1 MGQMETKPGGQRT
14 MLKNILITPNKQ
26 RGNVIQA
33 FSDSVLRA
41 SARVREYLEFCD
53 PRGRF
58 HLSPGALEEIFLM
71 SCISRSAQLQ
81 MSDSFS
87 CTAMSREQKV
97 LLGADWVWTFPERH
111 GEALE
116 AQIVVRVLYSL
127 DDTIPPPEAPEESLR
142 IAEMASGQ
150 WSRPERM
157 VRFCSSIGRDCYA
170 LFLFF
175 GSRNDPGSI
184 SGLLSNNLHAAL
196 GKGATI
202 DRAFLEHFFKGSMS
216 FSTPGEMLER
226 INQKQRND
234 PLTMLIRFT

>member
-1 MGQMETKPGGQRT
+1 
-14 MLKNILITPNKQ
+14 MLRNVLTTSSKQ
-26 RGNVIQA
+26 HGKVIQA
-33 FSDSVLRA
+33 FSDSVLSA

-87 CTAMSREQKV
+87 CTAMSRGQKV

-116 AQIVVRVLYSL
+116 TQIVVRVLHSP
-127 DDTIPPPEAPEESLR
+127 DDTTPPTESLR
-142 IAEMASGQ
+142 VAEMTSGQ

-157 VRFCSSIGRDCYA
+157 VRFCSSVGRDCYA

-175 GSRNDPGSI
+175 GSGDDPGSI

-202 DRAFLEHFFKGSMS
+202 DRAFLEHFFKGPMS
-216 FSTPGEMLER
+216 FSTPAEMLER
-226 INQKQRND
+226 ITQQQRKD

>member
-1 MGQMETKPGGQRT
+1 MGQMETKPEGQPI
-14 MLKNILITPNKQ
+14 LKNVLITPDKQ
-26 RGNVIQA
+26 RRSVIQA
-33 FSDSVLRA
+33 FSDSVLSA

-53 PRGRF
+53 PSGRF
-58 HLSPGALEEIFLM
+58 HLSPRVLEEIFLM
-71 SCISRSAQLQ
+71 SCIGRSAQLK

-116 AQIVVRVLYSL
+116 AQIIVQVLYILES
-127 DDTIPPPEAPEESLR
+127 TVPPTEAPEESLH

-150 WSRPERM
+150 LSRPERM
-157 VRFCSSIGRDCYA
+157 VQFCSSIGRNCYA

-175 GSRNDPGSI
+175 GSRNDPGNI
-184 SGLLSNNLHAAL
+184 SGLLSNNLHVAP

-202 DRAFLEHFFKGSMS
+202 DRTFLEHFFKGSMS

-226 INQKQRND
+226 ITQKQQND